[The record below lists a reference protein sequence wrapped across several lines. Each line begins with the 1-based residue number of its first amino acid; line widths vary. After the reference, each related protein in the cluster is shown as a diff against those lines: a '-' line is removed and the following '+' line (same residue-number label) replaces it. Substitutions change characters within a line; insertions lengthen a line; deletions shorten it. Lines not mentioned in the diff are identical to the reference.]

1 MRRCDNGIPAF
12 PKGERRLLNLPDCV
26 FLTEQGRCRILRV
39 PECTGET
46 CSFCRIQQIEEKSIG
61 ASRRLYYVL
70 KPVYHEDSTIFVPV
84 DNPARTGKM
93 HRLLRAQEVLQLLS
107 GLAGDDGLWV
117 EDEAQ
122 RREAYEQI
130 LRSGDR
136 VGMARLIRALSLQ
149 KARLGAQRKK
159 LHAAEETILKEAE
172 RELNEEF
179 AYVLGLS
186 LEETPAF
193 IRNLIE
199 TDEES
204 EEAFAAHW
212 KEKNW
217 EEPAMKRILS
227 ACLNQTIL
235 FSCKENVPK
244 EWAVRSVREEYAAY
258 LRQLDER
265 KIRYR
270 IVEEAAQ
277 ADGSI
282 LLKIKRQNNQYDVGT
297 YLDD

>member
-84 DNPARTGKM
+84 DNPALTGKM
-93 HRLLRAQEVLQLLS
+93 HRLLRAQEVLELVS

-149 KARLGAQRKK
+149 KVRLGAQHKK
-159 LHAAEETILKEAE
+159 LHAAEEAILKEAE

-204 EEAFAAHW
+204 EEAFAAHL
-212 KEKNW
+212 KEKN
-217 EEPAMKRILS
+217 
-227 ACLNQTIL
+227 
-235 FSCKENVPK
+235 
-244 EWAVRSVREEYAAY
+244 
-258 LRQLDER
+258 
-265 KIRYR
+265 
-270 IVEEAAQ
+270 
-277 ADGSI
+277 
-282 LLKIKRQNNQYDVGT
+282 
-297 YLDD
+297 

>member
-46 CSFCRIQQIEEKSIG
+46 CSFCRSQQIEEKSIG

-84 DNPARTGKM
+84 DNPALTGKM

-149 KARLGAQRKK
+149 KVRLDAQRKK
-159 LHAAEETILKEAE
+159 LHAAEEAILKEAE

-204 EEAFAAHW
+204 EEAFAAHS
-212 KEKNW
+212 KEKN
-217 EEPAMKRILS
+217 
-227 ACLNQTIL
+227 
-235 FSCKENVPK
+235 
-244 EWAVRSVREEYAAY
+244 
-258 LRQLDER
+258 
-265 KIRYR
+265 
-270 IVEEAAQ
+270 
-277 ADGSI
+277 
-282 LLKIKRQNNQYDVGT
+282 
-297 YLDD
+297 

>member
-1 MRRCDNGIPAF
+1 MAEVNEIVRYGAQGI
-12 PKGERRLLNLPDCV
+12 
-26 FLTEQGRCRILRV
+26 
-39 PECTGET
+39 
-46 CSFCRIQQIEEKSIG
+46 CRIQQIEEKSIG

-84 DNPARTGKM
+84 DNPALTGKM

-244 EWAVRSVREEYAAY
+244 EWAIRSVREEYAAY

-282 LLKIKRQNNQYDVGT
+282 LRKIKRQNNQYDVGA

>member
-1 MRRCDNGIPAF
+1 MAEVNEIVRYGAQGI
-12 PKGERRLLNLPDCV
+12 
-26 FLTEQGRCRILRV
+26 
-39 PECTGET
+39 
-46 CSFCRIQQIEEKSIG
+46 CRIQQIEEKSIG

-84 DNPARTGKM
+84 DNPALTGKM

-107 GLAGDDGLWV
+107 GLAGDDGPWV

-136 VGMARLIRALSLQ
+136 
-149 KARLGAQRKK
+149 
-159 LHAAEETILKEAE
+159 AE

-204 EEAFAAHW
+204 EEAFAAHL
-212 KEKNW
+212 KEKN
-217 EEPAMKRILS
+217 
-227 ACLNQTIL
+227 
-235 FSCKENVPK
+235 
-244 EWAVRSVREEYAAY
+244 
-258 LRQLDER
+258 
-265 KIRYR
+265 
-270 IVEEAAQ
+270 
-277 ADGSI
+277 
-282 LLKIKRQNNQYDVGT
+282 
-297 YLDD
+297 

>member
-1 MRRCDNGIPAF
+1 MAEVNEIVRYGAQGI
-12 PKGERRLLNLPDCV
+12 
-26 FLTEQGRCRILRV
+26 
-39 PECTGET
+39 
-46 CSFCRIQQIEEKSIG
+46 CRIQQIEEKSIG

-84 DNPARTGKM
+84 DNPALTGKM

-282 LLKIKRQNNQYDVGT
+282 LRKIKRQNNQYDVGA

>member
-1 MRRCDNGIPAF
+1 MAEVNEIVRYGAQGI
-12 PKGERRLLNLPDCV
+12 
-26 FLTEQGRCRILRV
+26 
-39 PECTGET
+39 
-46 CSFCRIQQIEEKSIG
+46 CRIQQIEEKFIG

-149 KARLGAQRKK
+149 KVRLGAQRKK
-159 LHAAEETILKEAE
+159 LHAAEEAILKEAE

-204 EEAFAAHW
+204 EEGTRDEENPVCMPGTDAA
-212 KEKNW
+212 
-217 EEPAMKRILS
+217 
-227 ACLNQTIL
+227 
-235 FSCKENVPK
+235 V
-244 EWAVRSVREEYAAY
+244 
-258 LRQLDER
+258 
-265 KIRYR
+265 
-270 IVEEAAQ
+270 
-277 ADGSI
+277 
-282 LLKIKRQNNQYDVGT
+282 
-297 YLDD
+297 

>member
-46 CSFCRIQQIEEKSIG
+46 CSFCRSQQIEEKSIG

-84 DNPARTGKM
+84 DNPALTGKM

-149 KARLGAQRKK
+149 KVRLGAQRKK
-159 LHAAEETILKEAE
+159 LHAAEEAILKEAE

-204 EEAFAAHW
+204 EEAFAAHL
-212 KEKNW
+212 KEKN
-217 EEPAMKRILS
+217 
-227 ACLNQTIL
+227 
-235 FSCKENVPK
+235 
-244 EWAVRSVREEYAAY
+244 
-258 LRQLDER
+258 
-265 KIRYR
+265 
-270 IVEEAAQ
+270 
-277 ADGSI
+277 
-282 LLKIKRQNNQYDVGT
+282 
-297 YLDD
+297 

>member
-1 MRRCDNGIPAF
+1 MLLLPQPGLRRGRESALENAHERPGRRAAGAHRRGVLRRENALEGGKEWLKSRYGAQGI
-12 PKGERRLLNLPDCV
+12 
-26 FLTEQGRCRILRV
+26 
-39 PECTGET
+39 
-46 CSFCRIQQIEEKSIG
+46 CRIQQIEEKSIG

-84 DNPARTGKM
+84 DNPALTGKM
-93 HRLLRAQEVLQLLS
+93 HRLLRAQEVLELLS

-149 KARLGAQRKK
+149 KVRLGAQHKK
-159 LHAAEETILKEAE
+159 LHAAEEAILKEAE

-204 EEAFAAHW
+204 EEAFAAHL
-212 KEKNW
+212 KEKN
-217 EEPAMKRILS
+217 
-227 ACLNQTIL
+227 
-235 FSCKENVPK
+235 
-244 EWAVRSVREEYAAY
+244 
-258 LRQLDER
+258 
-265 KIRYR
+265 
-270 IVEEAAQ
+270 
-277 ADGSI
+277 
-282 LLKIKRQNNQYDVGT
+282 
-297 YLDD
+297 

>member
-26 FLTEQGRCRILRV
+26 FLTEQGRCRILCV

-46 CSFCRIQQIEEKSIG
+46 CSFCRSQQIEEKSIG

-84 DNPARTGKM
+84 DNPALTGKM
-93 HRLLRAQEVLQLLS
+93 HRLLRAQEVLELVN

-149 KARLGAQRKK
+149 KAQLGAQRKK
-159 LHAAEETILKEAE
+159 LHAAEEAILKEAE

-212 KEKNW
+212 KEKN
-217 EEPAMKRILS
+217 
-227 ACLNQTIL
+227 
-235 FSCKENVPK
+235 
-244 EWAVRSVREEYAAY
+244 
-258 LRQLDER
+258 
-265 KIRYR
+265 
-270 IVEEAAQ
+270 
-277 ADGSI
+277 
-282 LLKIKRQNNQYDVGT
+282 
-297 YLDD
+297 

>member
-93 HRLLRAQEVLQLLS
+93 HRLLRAQEVLELLS

-122 RREAYEQI
+122 R
-130 LRSGDR
+130 
-136 VGMARLIRALSLQ
+136 
-149 KARLGAQRKK
+149 KK
-159 LHAAEETILKEAE
+159 LHAAEEAILKEAE

-212 KEKNW
+212 KEKN
-217 EEPAMKRILS
+217 
-227 ACLNQTIL
+227 
-235 FSCKENVPK
+235 
-244 EWAVRSVREEYAAY
+244 
-258 LRQLDER
+258 
-265 KIRYR
+265 
-270 IVEEAAQ
+270 
-277 ADGSI
+277 
-282 LLKIKRQNNQYDVGT
+282 
-297 YLDD
+297 

>member
-1 MRRCDNGIPAF
+1 MAEVNEIVRYGAQGI
-12 PKGERRLLNLPDCV
+12 
-26 FLTEQGRCRILRV
+26 
-39 PECTGET
+39 
-46 CSFCRIQQIEEKSIG
+46 CRIQQIEEKSIG

-84 DNPARTGKM
+84 DNPALTGKM
-93 HRLLRAQEVLQLLS
+93 HRLLRAQEVLELLS

-149 KARLGAQRKK
+149 KAQLGAQHKK
-159 LHAAEETILKEAE
+159 LHAAEEAILKEAE

-204 EEAFAAHW
+204 EEAFAAHL
-212 KEKNW
+212 KKKN
-217 EEPAMKRILS
+217 
-227 ACLNQTIL
+227 
-235 FSCKENVPK
+235 
-244 EWAVRSVREEYAAY
+244 
-258 LRQLDER
+258 
-265 KIRYR
+265 
-270 IVEEAAQ
+270 
-277 ADGSI
+277 
-282 LLKIKRQNNQYDVGT
+282 
-297 YLDD
+297 

>member
-1 MRRCDNGIPAF
+1 MAEVNEIVRYGAQGI
-12 PKGERRLLNLPDCV
+12 
-26 FLTEQGRCRILRV
+26 
-39 PECTGET
+39 
-46 CSFCRIQQIEEKSIG
+46 CRIQQIEEKSIG

-84 DNPARTGKM
+84 DNPALIGKM

-107 GLAGDDGLWV
+107 SLAGDDGLWV

-149 KARLGAQRKK
+149 KARLGAQHKK
-159 LHAAEETILKEAE
+159 LHAAEEAILKEAE

-204 EEAFAAHW
+204 EEAFAAHL
-212 KEKNW
+212 KEKN
-217 EEPAMKRILS
+217 
-227 ACLNQTIL
+227 
-235 FSCKENVPK
+235 
-244 EWAVRSVREEYAAY
+244 
-258 LRQLDER
+258 
-265 KIRYR
+265 
-270 IVEEAAQ
+270 
-277 ADGSI
+277 
-282 LLKIKRQNNQYDVGT
+282 
-297 YLDD
+297 

>member
-1 MRRCDNGIPAF
+1 MAEVNEIVRYGAQGI
-12 PKGERRLLNLPDCV
+12 
-26 FLTEQGRCRILRV
+26 
-39 PECTGET
+39 
-46 CSFCRIQQIEEKSIG
+46 CRIQQIEEKSIG

-84 DNPARTGKM
+84 DNPALTGKM
-93 HRLLRAQEVLQLLS
+93 HRLLRAQEVLELVN
-107 GLAGDDGLWV
+107 GLAGDDGPWV

-159 LHAAEETILKEAE
+159 LHAAEEAILKEAE

-204 EEAFAAHW
+204 EEAFAAHL
-212 KEKNW
+212 KEKN
-217 EEPAMKRILS
+217 
-227 ACLNQTIL
+227 
-235 FSCKENVPK
+235 
-244 EWAVRSVREEYAAY
+244 
-258 LRQLDER
+258 
-265 KIRYR
+265 
-270 IVEEAAQ
+270 
-277 ADGSI
+277 
-282 LLKIKRQNNQYDVGT
+282 
-297 YLDD
+297 

>member
-84 DNPARTGKM
+84 DNPALIGKM

-122 RREAYEQI
+122 RRAAYEQI

-149 KARLGAQRKK
+149 KARLGAQRTVI
-159 LHAAEETILKEAE
+159 LSTHIVSDIEHIAGTILLLRGGALLQNGPREAVLQAVRGKVWACAVPPAEAE
-172 RELNEEF
+172 ALCARYPAADTCPVGEKVALRLLADACPCPSAQPAEPT
-179 AYVLGLS
+179 
-186 LEETPAF
+186 LEDLYLYYFSEVSET
-193 IRNLIE
+193 
-199 TDEES
+199 
-204 EEAFAAHW
+204 
-212 KEKNW
+212 
-217 EEPAMKRILS
+217 
-227 ACLNQTIL
+227 
-235 FSCKENVPK
+235 
-244 EWAVRSVREEYAAY
+244 
-258 LRQLDER
+258 
-265 KIRYR
+265 
-270 IVEEAAQ
+270 
-277 ADGSI
+277 
-282 LLKIKRQNNQYDVGT
+282 
-297 YLDD
+297 

>member
-1 MRRCDNGIPAF
+1 MRLCDNGIPAF

-46 CSFCRIQQIEEKSIG
+46 CSFCR
-61 ASRRLYYVL
+61 SRACAEDANRRWKTRMNVL
-70 KPVYHEDSTIFVPV
+70 D
-84 DNPARTGKM
+84 DARQARIAAAYFGGKM

-122 RREAYEQI
+122 R
-130 LRSGDR
+130 
-136 VGMARLIRALSLQ
+136 
-149 KARLGAQRKK
+149 KK
-159 LHAAEETILKEAE
+159 LHAAEEAILKEAE

-212 KEKNW
+212 KEKN
-217 EEPAMKRILS
+217 
-227 ACLNQTIL
+227 
-235 FSCKENVPK
+235 
-244 EWAVRSVREEYAAY
+244 
-258 LRQLDER
+258 
-265 KIRYR
+265 
-270 IVEEAAQ
+270 
-277 ADGSI
+277 
-282 LLKIKRQNNQYDVGT
+282 
-297 YLDD
+297 

>member
-46 CSFCRIQQIEEKSIG
+46 CSFCRSQQIEEKSIG

-84 DNPARTGKM
+84 DNPALTGKM

-136 VGMARLIRALSLQ
+136 VGMARFIRALSLQ
-149 KARLGAQRKK
+149 KVRLGAQRKK
-159 LHAAEETILKEAE
+159 LHAAEEAILKEAE

-186 LEETPAF
+186 LEETPDAP
-193 IRNLIE
+193 E
-199 TDEES
+199 QE
-204 EEAFAAHW
+204 
-212 KEKNW
+212 
-217 EEPAMKRILS
+217 
-227 ACLNQTIL
+227 
-235 FSCKENVPK
+235 
-244 EWAVRSVREEYAAY
+244 
-258 LRQLDER
+258 
-265 KIRYR
+265 
-270 IVEEAAQ
+270 
-277 ADGSI
+277 
-282 LLKIKRQNNQYDVGT
+282 
-297 YLDD
+297 